1 MSRHN
6 NAKPLTA
13 SDRHD
18 FGANGT
24 RPDGNPSAKELI
36 AHAVTA
42 RMDLAMPPEE
52 ARAVRDPREAKNPLH
67 RFTKRRTTEA
77 DDKSLAVRD
86 LPTMGELEQARTDH
100 RRKITTREAEEQSRR
115 VNKD

>member
-1 MSRHN
+1 LAFPTIVTPYGIVAVIVFS
-6 NAKPLTA
+6 
-13 SDRHD
+13 
-18 FGANGT
+18 
-24 RPDGNPSAKELI
+24 KELI

-77 DDKSLAVRD
+77 DDKSLAVRH

-100 RRKITTREAEEQSRR
+100 RRKIATREAEEPDE
-115 VNKD
+115 KAGE